1 MIRVT
6 LTNSKLDKEL
16 GRKKKTSTEDF
27 LFSRKKLTAFL
38 PQNTS
43 LLHFVNA
50 HKNHSGFIPPVILFL
65 SRTQFSSFTLPL
77 WPVLRLEPRSARGCS
92 EGKTSRSIKRHHC
105 FSITFSLRP
114 AYHMTHT
121 GSLSLAASVSLG
133 LS

>member
-27 LFSRKKLTAFL
+27 LFSRKKLTAFS

-65 SRTQFSSFTLPL
+65 SRTQFSSFTLPFGL
-77 WPVLRLEPRSARGCS
+77 CSDSNPVLHADVARV
-92 EGKTSRSIKRHHC
+92 KPPVR
-105 FSITFSLRP
+105 
-114 AYHMTHT
+114 
-121 GSLSLAASVSLG
+121 
-133 LS
+133 